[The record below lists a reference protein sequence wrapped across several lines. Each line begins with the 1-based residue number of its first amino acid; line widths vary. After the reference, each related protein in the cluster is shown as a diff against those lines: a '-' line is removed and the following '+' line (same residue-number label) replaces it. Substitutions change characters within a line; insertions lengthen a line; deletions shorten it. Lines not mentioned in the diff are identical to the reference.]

1 MCNINYYNWFKK
13 VIDFCVY
20 FFFIFSLVSNLC
32 LYSSIFN
39 GIIKYIVF
47 IVIVVIYLL
56 VVKIFEYRVKN
67 LLEQLFIF
75 LSKNSFKK
83 LLLVI
88 VVTSLVLKGIAY
100 LFFFFDSTLGGGDI
114 TIYANLADRI
124 INNGLSSAKGEIY
137 YLVGMAS
144 HLAIFKYVGIP
155 IHLGVYIA
163 FLLGTIINYYSFTE
177 IIGKEKAFV
186 VIMLYLLMPST
197 SMLTFCCTHELFVY
211 LYFSVVLFA
220 LNRLIKSSEIKS
232 TLLFSLLL
240 FVFITLNQ
248 LVSPIGKIWFIVI
261 GIIAIITNLDI
272 KKKIIIIFVALLSF
286 ALVSINTNDIQNNVM
301 SQLNNIEQLLI
312 GANIE
317 SGGHHTDYI
326 GKEAAKKYWEERG
339 VELTID
345 NLVEGEKGALME
357 TYKYLFTHPFQ
368 LIKLLSSKFFTAW
381 SGDVYSVELGYAFG
395 GYGQIPYLAML
406 LISSLIWLFV
416 ITLGVFFY
424 KKNDDEMSVNNY
436 KLIILGIMAVLL
448 IVEIANK
455 YSCYMTMFIY
465 FIAIS
470 RAKLLGGNKNE

>member
-1 MCNINYYNWFKK
+1 MSNVNYYNWFKK
-13 VIDFCVY
+13 VINFCIY
-20 FFFIFSLVSNLC
+20 FFFIFSLISNLC
-32 LYSSIFN
+32 LYSSVFSE
-39 GIIKYIVF
+39 IIKYVVF
-47 IVIVVIYLL
+47 VVVAAAYLL
-56 VVKIFEYRVKN
+56 VVKLFKDKVKD
-67 LLEQLFIF
+67 LLNKLFVV
-75 LSKNSFKK
+75 LSKASYKK
-83 LLLVI
+83 LLVI
-88 VVTSLVLKGIAY
+88 ILLTSIVLKAIAY

-124 INNGLSSAKGEIY
+124 INNGLSSARGEIY

-144 HLAIFKYVGIP
+144 HLAIFKSIGIP
-155 IHLGVYIA
+155 MHLGVYIS
-163 FLLGTIINYYSFTE
+163 FLLGTIINFFSFKE

-186 VIMLYLLMPST
+186 VIMLYMLMPST

-211 LYFSVVLFA
+211 LYFSIILFA
-220 LNRLIKSSEIKS
+220 LNRFIKSSEIKS
-232 TLLFSLLL
+232 TVISVILL

-261 GIIAIITNLDI
+261 GIIALLTNLDL
-272 KKKIIIIFVALLSF
+272 KKKIIIVCVALLSF
-286 ALVSINTNDIQNNVM
+286 GLVSINTNDIQDNVM
-301 SQLNNIEQLLI
+301 SQSNNIEQLLI

-317 SGGHHTDYI
+317 SGGHHTDHR

-345 NLVEGEKGALME
+345 NLVEGEKGALIE

-368 LIKLLSSKFFTAW
+368 LLKLLSSKFFTAW

-395 GYGQIPYLAML
+395 GYGQLAYMVML
-406 LISSLIWLFV
+406 LISSVIWLFV

-424 KKNDDEMSVNNY
+424 KKNEDEISINNY

-465 FIAIS
+465 FVAVS
-470 RAKLLGGNKNE
+470 RAKLLGGNENE